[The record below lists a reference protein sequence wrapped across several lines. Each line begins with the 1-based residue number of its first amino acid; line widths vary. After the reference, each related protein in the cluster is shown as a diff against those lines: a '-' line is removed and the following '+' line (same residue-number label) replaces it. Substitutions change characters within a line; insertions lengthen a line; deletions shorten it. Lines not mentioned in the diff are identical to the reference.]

1 MPRPLWKG
9 AVRFGMVSIPVKLY
23 SATEEKDVRFNQ
35 LHKEDMSRI
44 RQKIF
49 CADEDIELD
58 REDIV
63 KGYQI
68 APGQYV
74 VMDDEDFDKVPIST
88 TREIEVTQFVDLDKI
103 DPIYYQK
110 TYYLEPED
118 IGMKPYALLM
128 AALKDSE
135 RVAIAKI
142 SMRQKEQLCTLRVYE
157 NTIALETMFYA
168 DEVRDTE
175 GLTVPGEDVKV
186 SDRELQM
193 AKTLVDMLSE
203 EEFNLAEYHDNYREA
218 LLEVIKA
225 KAEGQTIETPA
236 PAVAKVT
243 DLMDALRASVE
254 AAKARRNAPAPE
266 KAEAAREAEPEHE
279 DELSKRRRK
288 RAS

>member
-9 AVRFGMVSIPVKLY
+9 AVRFGMVSIPIKLY

-44 RQKIF
+44 RQKVF
-49 CADEDIELD
+49 CAEEDIELD
-58 REDIV
+58 RDDIV

-118 IGMKPYALLM
+118 IGMKPFALLM

-135 RVAIAKI
+135 RVAVAKI
-142 SMRQKEQLCTLRVYE
+142 SMRQKEQLCTLRVYG

-175 GLTVPGEDVKV
+175 GLAVPDKDVKI
-186 SDRELQM
+186 SDKELAM
-193 AKTLVDMLSE
+193 AKTLVDMLSDD
-203 EEFNLAEYHDNYREA
+203 EFNLGEYRDNYRDA
-218 LLEVIKA
+218 LLDVIKA
-225 KAEGQTIETPA
+225 KSEGQTIETPA

-254 AAKARRNAPAPE
+254 AAKARKSAPE
-266 KAEAAREAEPEHE
+266 KAEAESEE
-279 DELSKRRRK
+279 DELSKRRRR